1 MGGVVRCR
9 ASNRVDARSAFAAI
23 VALAGFPAFGQSGA
37 TPDGPAIEEIVV
49 TGSRIARDHDH
60 ARSLPVESITA
71 AEIHASGAFS
81 VADVVSDL
89 PALLQSVTSE
99 QSIGSGFGDGANILS
114 LRGLGAERTLVLVD
128 GRRHVGGL
136 NGTSSVDVGS
146 VPMPLVERVDVLT
159 GGASAVYGADAVTGV
174 VNFILRDDYEGFEVD
189 VHYGLSEY
197 ADGQQTAVSVV
208 WGRNL
213 LDSRANVTAAVDLR
227 HDEGLQVSDRS
238 DGRVIGSARD
248 WVNPDLRFQRGDIG
262 PATPN
267 FARYYDYRS
276 TGLFHY
282 GLPIPTAEAFTADF
296 ADAFGTAPDLSAAEL
311 SLIDR
316 AANAPQRAVLP
327 RRAFPITS
335 GYGYVVPGNP
345 FTRRGFDPET
355 DVDLNGNGVPD
366 CLDSFTGYNA
376 TFGRASFGIAGGCWN
391 VEADGTYRPV
401 RDGLVA
407 GNFQGFGGDSFNTI
421 RNERD
426 DIILPE
432 ERAAV
437 NIMGNLDLNARAS
450 LFGEFKY
457 VSQRT
462 ATDSRPSSFWDLL
475 FGAPDNP
482 FVPDFLRDVAAA
494 TGGLAITVDPLFF
507 DARRR
512 TGRDTVRVVGGIEGD
527 WPNGWTYGLSVNHG
541 RYRQRTERTGQVIVD
556 RFFAA
561 IDAVTDPATGEPA
574 CRADVDPG
582 APPTNT
588 AFGIP
593 AYQAGYYSFTPGA
606 GDCVPLNIWAGQAGV
621 SPAAAGWTTTTL
633 RDDIVIGQSV
643 AAAMVAGET
652 SRFLRLPGGP
662 VDFAVGAEWRRETSS
677 ADRDDWQRG
686 VIPAGAPFPAGTLL
700 GDVSENDSLTFRPQ
714 IGVKNQHGKYDARD
728 VFVEVSLPLLADI
741 AFAREL
747 GVDLAVRWSD
757 YSTVG
762 RTGSWKAN
770 VVWAPFRDLAFRGG
784 ASRSVRAPNIT
795 ELFRPEIGVNFRPA
809 DPCDAAQ
816 IDALLAEDPALG
828 RNFLNNCTIH
838 LRSIGLDPL
847 DTEGRYGFTDPL
859 SASFGGVTSGNP
871 DLREETARTTTYGL
885 ALQPSFLPGLSIA
898 VDFWEIEIED
908 AIESVTSQ
916 NIVDGCYRGSSLN
929 PDFCGLF
936 TRNDDPASAQF
947 GGFDFLRT
955 VDINFARLKTDGIDF
970 GAGYSFTLGAHGFRL
985 AVAGTYVRELD
996 FHTDPGARDDVDRE
1010 LGEVRRPEIAGNVHL
1025 RWNRRNLGVDWHSQY
1040 LGGMLL
1046 NFVEIETARTL
1057 YGESVFMDA
1066 TWLHNVN
1073 VSYAVGETT
1082 TLQGGARNVTAE
1094 RPFST
1099 DRAFPASPRGR
1110 MFYLRA
1116 VYRLR

>member
-1 MGGVVRCR
+1 MRFRWR
-9 ASNRVDARSAFAAI
+9 APSRVLAMSALVAI
-23 VALAGFPAFGQSGA
+23 AVLAGIPASGQSA
-37 TPDGPAIEEIVV
+37 AAQHDPAIEEVVV
-49 TGSRIARDHDH
+49 TGSRIVRDHGH

-71 AEIHASGAFS
+71 AEIRSSGEFS
-81 VADVVSDL
+81 VAEVVSDL

-128 GRRHVGGL
+128 GRRHVGGM

-174 VNFILRDDYEGFEVD
+174 VNFILRDDYEGFEAEA
-189 VHYGLSEY
+189 HYGLSEY
-197 ADGQQTAVSVV
+197 ADGEQSAVSAV

-213 LDSRANVTAAVDLR
+213 LDGRANVTAAVDVR
-227 HDEGLQVSDRS
+227 RDDGLQANDRS
-238 DGRVIGSARD
+238 DGHLIGSARD
-248 WVNPDLRFQRGDIG
+248 WVNPALRFQRGDIG

-296 ADAFGTAPDLSAAEL
+296 AGAFGVAPDLTAAEL
-311 SLIDR
+311 SLIGR
-316 AANAPQRAVLP
+316 AAAAPQRAVLA

-355 DVDLNGNGVPD
+355 DVDLDDNGVPD

-376 TFGRASFGIAGGCWN
+376 TFGRASFGVAGGCWN

-407 GNFQGFGGDSFNTI
+407 GNFQGFGGDSFSAI

-426 DIILPE
+426 DIVLPE
-432 ERAAV
+432 ETAAV
-437 NIMGNLDLNARAS
+437 NVMGNIGLGAGAR

-457 VSQRT
+457 VSQQT
-462 ATDSRPSSFWDLL
+462 ATDSRPNSFWDLL

-482 FVPDFLRDVAAA
+482 FLPDFLRDVAAA
-494 TGGLAITVDPLFF
+494 AGGLAITVDPLFF
-507 DARRR
+507 DARRG
-512 TGRDTVRVVGGIEGD
+512 TERDTVRIVGGVEGE
-527 WPNGWTYGLSVNHG
+527 WPNAWTYGLSVNRG
-541 RYRQRTERTGQVIVD
+541 RYRQRTQRNGQVIVD

-574 CRADVDPG
+574 CRTEVDPG
-582 APPTNT
+582 APAGNT

-593 AYQAGYYSFTPGA
+593 AYQAGYYSFTPGS

-621 SPAAAGWTTTTL
+621 SPAAAAWTTTTL
-633 RDDIVIGQSV
+633 RDDIAIDQSV
-643 AAAMVAGET
+643 AAATIAGET
-652 SRFLRLPGGP
+652 WRFLRLPGGP
-662 VDFAVGAEWRRETSS
+662 VDFAIGAEWRRETAT

-700 GDVSENDSLTFRPQ
+700 ADVSENDSLAFRPQ
-714 IGVKNQHGKYDARD
+714 IGVKNQRGRYDARD
-728 VFVEVSLPLLADI
+728 VFLELSLPLLADV

-747 GVDLAVRWSD
+747 GVDVAGRWSD

-762 RTGSWKAN
+762 STGSWKTN
-770 VVWAPFRDLAFRGG
+770 VVWAPLRDLAFRGG
-784 ASRSVRAPNIT
+784 VSRSVRAPNIT

-816 IDALLAEDPALG
+816 IDALTAEDAVLG

-838 LRSIGLDPL
+838 LQSIGLDPL
-847 DTEGRYGFTDPL
+847 DADGQYGFADPL
-859 SASFGGVTSGNP
+859 SASFGGITSGNL

-885 ALQPSFLPGLSIA
+885 ALQPAFLPGFGVA
-898 VDFWEIEIED
+898 VHFWEIEIED

-916 NIVDGCYRGSSLN
+916 NIVDGCYRGASLN
-929 PDFCGLF
+929 PDFCELF

-955 VDINFARLKTDGIDF
+955 VDINFAKLNTSGIDF
-970 GAGYSFTLGAHGFRL
+970 RAAYDFTLGTHGFNV
-985 AVAGTYVRELD
+985 AIAGTYVRDLD
-996 FHTDPGARDDVDRE
+996 FHTDPGAPNDVDPE
-1010 LGEVRRPEIAGNVHL
+1010 LGEVRRPELAGNIHL

-1046 NFVEIETARTL
+1046 SFVEIETARTL
-1057 YGESVFMDA
+1057 YGDVVFMDA
-1066 TWLHNVN
+1066 TWVHDLN
-1073 VSYAVGETT
+1073 VSYVASGTT
-1082 TLQGGARNVTAE
+1082 TLHGGIRNVAAE
-1094 RPFST
+1094 RPFAT

-1110 MFYLRA
+1110 MFYVRA

>member
-1 MGGVVRCR
+1 MDVRSR
-9 ASNRVDARSAFAAI
+9 FAAI
-23 VALAGFPAFGQSGA
+23 VALAGLPAFGQSGA
-37 TPDGPAIEEIVV
+37 AQGGPAIEEIVV
-49 TGSRIARDHDH
+49 TGSRIARDHAH
-60 ARSLPVESITA
+60 ALPVESITA
-71 AEIHASGAFS
+71 AEIRASGEFS
-81 VADVVSDL
+81 VADVVNDV

-136 NGTSSVDVGS
+136 DGTSSVDIGS

-174 VNFILRDDYEGFEVD
+174 VNFVLRDDYEGFEVD

-197 ADGQQTAVSVV
+197 GDGEQAAVSAV
-208 WGRNL
+208 WGHNL
-213 LDSRANVTAAVDLR
+213 IDGRANVTAAVDLR
-227 HDEGLQVSDRS
+227 DDDGLQVSDRS
-238 DGRVIGSARD
+238 DGDVIGSARD
-248 WVNPDLRFQRGDIG
+248 WVNPALRFQRGDIG
-262 PATPN
+262 PATPS

-282 GLPIPTAEAFTADF
+282 GLPIPTAEAFAADF
-296 ADAFGTAPDLSAAEL
+296 ADVFGAAPDLTAAEL
-311 SLIDR
+311 SLIER
-316 AANAPQRAVLP
+316 AANAPQRAILP

-335 GYGYVVPGNP
+335 GYGYVIPGNP

-355 DVDLNGNGVPD
+355 DVDLDGNGVPD

-376 TFGRASFGIAGGCWN
+376 TFGRASFGLAGGCWN
-391 VEADGTYRPV
+391 VAADGTYRPV

-407 GNFQGFGGDSFNTI
+407 GNFQGFGGDSFGAI

-426 DIILPE
+426 HIVLPGE
-432 ERAAV
+432 SAAV
-437 NIMGNLDLNARAS
+437 NVLGNIDLGDRAR
-450 LFGEFKY
+450 LFGEFKH
-457 VSQRT
+457 VAQRT
-462 ATDSRPSSFWDLL
+462 STDGRPNSFWDLL

-482 FVPDFLRDVAAA
+482 FLPDVLRDVAVAA
-494 TGGLAITVDPLFF
+494 GGLAITVDPLFF

-512 TGRDTVRVVGGIEGD
+512 NERDTVRFVGGIEGE
-527 WPNGWTYGLSVNHG
+527 WPNAWTYAVSVNHG

-574 CRADVDPG
+574 CRADVDPD
-582 APPTNT
+582 APATNT

-593 AYQAGYYSFTPGA
+593 AYQAGYYSFTPGT
-606 GDCVPLNIWAGQAGV
+606 GHCVPLNIWAGQAGV
-621 SPAAAGWTTTTL
+621 SPSAAAWTTTTL
-633 RDDIVIGQSV
+633 WDDIAIDQSV
-643 AAAMVAGET
+643 AAATMTGET

-662 VDFAVGAEWRRETSS
+662 VDFVVGAEWRRETSS

-714 IGVKNQHGKYDARD
+714 IGVKNQHGRYDASD
-728 VFVEVSLPLLADI
+728 VFAEVSLPLLADV
-741 AFAREL
+741 AFAHDL
-747 GVDLAVRWSD
+747 SVDVAGRWSD

-762 RTGSWKAN
+762 STGSWKTN
-770 VVWAPFRDLAFRGG
+770 IVWAPFPDLAFRGG
-784 ASRSVRAPNIT
+784 VSRSVRAPNIT

-816 IDALLAEDPALG
+816 IDALLAEHPALG
-828 RNFLNNCTIH
+828 RNFLNNCTVH
-838 LRSIGLDPL
+838 LRGIGLDPL
-847 DTEGRYGFTDPL
+847 DADGRYRFADPL

-871 DLREETARTTTYGL
+871 DLREETAHTTTYGVV
-885 ALQPSFLPGLSIA
+885 LQPALLPGLGVA

-916 NIVDGCYRGSSLN
+916 NIVDGCYRGAALN

-955 VDINFARLKTDGIDF
+955 VDINFARLKTSGIDF
-970 GAGYSFTLGAHGFRL
+970 SARYDVALGAHGFNV

-996 FHTDPGARDDVDRE
+996 FHTDPGARDDVDPE
-1010 LGEVRRPEIAGNVHL
+1010 LREVRRPNSRATSTCAGT
-1025 RWNRRNLGVDWHSQY
+1025 
-1040 LGGMLL
+1040 GGISASTGM
-1046 NFVEIETARTL
+1046 R
-1057 YGESVFMDA
+1057 S
-1066 TWLHNVN
+1066 TW
-1073 VSYAVGETT
+1073 AGCC
-1082 TLQGGARNVTAE
+1082 
-1094 RPFST
+1094 
-1099 DRAFPASPRGR
+1099 
-1110 MFYLRA
+1110 
-1116 VYRLR
+1116 